1 MAALCVWFGAW
12 SGAAAMVRAETG
24 ALPEFALKS
33 AYLYQ
38 FTLFIEWP
46 VDAFDDPNDPIVVC
60 VLGDDPF
67 GPFLD
72 ALNQKTSQARPLQ
85 VRRVPRV
92 KDAGGCHV
100 LFISASER
108 ARLTAVL
115 ASLANR
121 RVLTVSDIEG
131 FAGAGGIVEFVPVEN
146 KIRFGINLEAA
157 KKSGLRISSKLL
169 SLAMLVNQG
178 ISEGGAP

>member
-1 MAALCVWFGAW
+1 MALCVWFGTW
-12 SGAAAMVRAETG
+12 SGLAASARAETG

-46 VDAFDDPNDPIVVC
+46 ADAFDDPNAPVVVC

-72 ALNQKTSQARPLQ
+72 ALTQKTTQARPLQ
-85 VRRVPRV
+85 VRRILRV
-92 KDAGGCHV
+92 RDSGGCHV
-100 LFISASER
+100 LFVSASER

-115 ASLANR
+115 ASLAHR
-121 RVLTVSDIEG
+121 RILTVSDIEG

-146 KIRFGINLEAA
+146 KIRFEINLEAA
-157 KKSGLRISSKLL
+157 KQSGLRISSKLL
-169 SLAMLVNQG
+169 SLAMLVNHG
-178 ISEGGAP
+178 TSEGGAP